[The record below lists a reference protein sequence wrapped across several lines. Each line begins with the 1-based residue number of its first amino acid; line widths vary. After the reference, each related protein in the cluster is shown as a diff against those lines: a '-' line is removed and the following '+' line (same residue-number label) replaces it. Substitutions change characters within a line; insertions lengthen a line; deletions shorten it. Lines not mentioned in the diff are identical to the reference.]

1 MSEIA
6 RKLSVERVN
15 HMYVELHSKDQS
27 KMNQGWSYHDFYR
40 LKSWKTEKYFLKPS
54 IKRNIKTKN
63 YNCYEKSDMEQTN
76 CLNNF
81 YMSKMNCTFPWL
93 VPTIESEEITCGA
106 ENFVKD
112 LVDLIDDVAKGE

>member
-6 RKLSVERVN
+6 RKLSIESIN
-15 HMYVELHSKDQS
+15 EIYVELHSKDQS
-27 KMNQGWSYHDFYR
+27 KMNQGWSYHDFYS
-40 LKSWKTEKYFLKPS
+40 LKSGKQENYYLEPF
-54 IKRNIKTKN
+54 IRRNIKTKN

-93 VPTIESEEITCGA
+93 VPTIESKEICGA
-106 ENFVKD
+106 ENFIKD

>member
-1 MSEIA
+1 MTEIA
-6 RKLSVERVN
+6 RKLSVEKVEEI
-15 HMYVELHSKDQS
+15 YVELHSKDQS

-40 LKSWKTEKYFLKPS
+40 FKIRKKESYYLEPS

-81 YMSKMNCTFPWL
+81 YMSKMNCSFPWL
-93 VPTIESEEITCGA
+93 VQTYESKEKCGA
-106 ENFVKD
+106 KNFIKD
-112 LVDLIDDVAKGE
+112 LVYLIDDIAKGE

>member
-1 MSEIA
+1 MTEIA
-6 RKLSVERVN
+6 RKLSVEEFEDI
-15 HMYVELHSKDQS
+15 YVELHSKDQS

-40 LKSWKTEKYFLKPS
+40 LKSRKMEKYYLEPS

-81 YMSKMNCTFPWL
+81 YMSKMNCSFPWL
-93 VPTIESEEITCGA
+93 VQTNESKEKCGA
-106 ENFVKD
+106 KNFIKD
-112 LVDLIDDVAKGE
+112 LVYLIDDIAKGE